1 VINAAGGSAVLAH
14 PPLFLEEGT
23 MKRFQKAPAHM
34 GKSLTLYVGGGDR
47 TIGDN
52 EVLEGPYWQKFVD
65 QGFLVP
71 FEEKEEAPTPVPAPA
86 PVKKV
91 EPKAP
96 PKEEPKAEPKAEP
109 KPEPKEEPKV
119 EPPVEE
125 PKGTMTKS
133 TADKMAKA
141 QGENGI
147 STSTKPKTKRS
158 KRKK

>member
-1 VINAAGGSAVLAH
+1 
-14 PPLFLEEGT
+14 
-23 MKRFQKAPAHM
+23 MKRFQKAPAFM

-47 TIGDN
+47 TIGDG

-71 FEEKEEAPTPVPAPA
+71 YEE
-86 PVKKV
+86 

-96 PKEEPKAEPKAEP
+96 PKALPKAPPKAPPKAEP
-109 KPEPKEEPKV
+109 KPEPKPEPSPEPKEEPKP

-141 QGENGI
+141 QGAKGT